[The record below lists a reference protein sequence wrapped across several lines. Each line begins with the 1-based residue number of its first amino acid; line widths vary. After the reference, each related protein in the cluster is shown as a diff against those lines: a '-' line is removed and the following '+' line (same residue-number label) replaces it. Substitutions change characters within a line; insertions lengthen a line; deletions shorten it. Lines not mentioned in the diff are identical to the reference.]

1 MSFAYVMFF
10 GVGAYGV
17 SLPRYAVDTNW
28 RALVIG
34 LIAAL
39 ALAIGLFSLR
49 MRSIFFGMVTL
60 VVT

>member
-28 RALVIG
+28 SALW
-34 LIAAL
+34 
-39 ALAIGLFSLR
+39 LR
-49 MRSIFFGMVTL
+49 CVGPDKT
-60 VVT
+60 